1 MKKIINSILIACALT
16 IGLSSCIKNE
26 DIVWNNVVVEWDLAT
41 YQSKA
46 TGVPYPVVGNVPT
59 NYGRAVLLAGNAF
72 GAPADP
78 ALNRSYTPIITMRV
92 NLVGSPSSTQQVLNV
107 RPSANFSTAVEGT
120 HYQLLDRTCVIPKD
134 SSFGYVRWQ
143 VINPGTPAP
152 GTPAMRVVFE
162 LQGNSAIKPSENFKY
177 LGWNIAQ

>member
-1 MKKIINSILIACALT
+1 MKNILTSILIASALML
-16 IGLSSCIKNE
+16 GLSSCIKND
-26 DIVWNNVVVEWDLAT
+26 DIVWNGAVAEWDLAT
-41 YQSKA
+41 YQTKA
-46 TGVPYPVVGNVPT
+46 TGLPFPIVANVPT
-59 NYGRAVLLAGNAF
+59 NYGRAVLLSGNAF

-78 ALNRSYTPIITMRV
+78 ALTRTFASTITMRV
-92 NLVGSPSSTQQVLNV
+92 NLVGRPFSTQQVLNV
-107 RPSANFSTAVEGT
+107 RPNANFSTAVEGT

-143 VINPGTPAP
+143 VLNPGTPAP

-162 LQGNSAIKPSENFKY
+162 LQNNNDIKASENFKY

>member
-1 MKKIINSILIACALT
+1 MKNILTSILIALT
-16 IGLSSCIKNE
+16 LTVGLSSCIKND
-26 DIVWNNVVVEWDLAT
+26 DIVWENSVAEWDLAT

-46 TGVPYPVVGNVPT
+46 TGLPFPIVDRVPT
-59 NYGRAVLLAGNAF
+59 NYGRAILATGNAF

-78 ALNRSYTPIITMRV
+78 SLTRTFASTITMRV
-92 NLVGSPSSTQQVLNV
+92 NLVGRPAATQQVLSV

-143 VINPGTPAP
+143 VLNPGTPAP
-152 GTPAMRVVFE
+152 GTPAVRVVFE
-162 LQGNSAIKPSENFKY
+162 LQGNTDIKPSENFKY